1 MWPRGEKHRLISLAL
16 MFYAQY
22 DLRILTVLMDR
33 FATTSLV
40 LPSTA
45 SQLMPPPGKR
55 LLEKDPV
62 IMVPVHVDDF
72 KKLNEFAESAWVQR
86 EVTKT
91 PGQAEKLMNNI
102 KDTRRRLLNQVSQ
115 AVSGLYM
122 FLAESTP

>member
-1 MWPRGEKHRLISLAL
+1 
-16 MFYAQY
+16 MF
-22 DLRILTVLMDR
+22 R
-33 FATTSLV
+33 FAATSLV
-40 LPSTA
+40 LPSST

-86 EVTKT
+86 EVTKS

-102 KDTRRRLLNQVSQ
+102 KDTRRRLLNQVRREKSIKRN
-115 AVSGLYM
+115 VEW
-122 FLAESTP
+122 FLEREQIDVIVVFSAQPRSTQED